1 MFSFPFDCF
10 YCLKSFVVVQL
21 LSLVQH
27 FATPWT
33 AACPASLSFTIL
45 LKLMSVELV
54 MPSTISSC
62 FVHFSS
68 CLQSFLASGSF
79 LMSRLFKS
87 GDQSIEA
94 FASASVPPVNI
105 QDWFPLELTGLIL
118 LSKGLSRIFSNT
130 TVQKHQLF
138 GTQPSL
144 WSNSHIHRWLLEK
157 P

>member
-79 LMSRLFKS
+79 LMSRLF
-87 GDQSIEA
+87 
-94 FASASVPPVNI
+94 ASSSQI
-105 QDWFPLELTGLIL
+105 LELQLQHQFFQWIFRVDFLYDRLISL
-118 LSKGLSRIFSNT
+118 QSKRLSRVFSST
-130 TVQKHQLF
+130 TVWTHQFL
-138 GTQPSL
+138 GAQPSL
-144 WSNSHIHRWLLEK
+144 WSNSHICIWLLEK